1 MMLMMKICFWHSHE
15 WTGSRYE
22 MIMDNSKM
30 DETMKNIEK
39 KESKV
44 GGAKVVM
51 FGTVPGILLGA
62 AGAGLLKGVGASSR
76 AAEAEI
82 LAETLVAEDIDD
94 EGLIEVVPVSA
105 IEESEMVAEAE
116 IPVMAEV
123 APVSDEADIE
133 PAVVVADL
141 PEDDAEEPEEV
152 DEVVLV
158 TDEDMSFSEAFTAAR
173 EEGGS
178 DAIFEWRGN
187 YYSAHTK
194 DEWDSMDESERDAVM
209 ERVYGASESDEV
221 LLADQRDPD
230 EPVMDF
236 GVDRVVRTTSEDGV
250 NVVVG
255 EAHINGR
262 IAQFKDSDGDGLV
275 DQFAL
280 DSDGDGEIQEI
291 EINQAEA
298 AGITVD
304 MLYAH
309 ADQIPDS
316 DLVTPD
322 FEMAIEVKDI
332 QLATMPD
339 GTDVYLAEAKI
350 NETEVMLADTD
361 ADGNIDTLMV
371 DENHDGVYDENSEIV
386 DFRNAGITVDRLM
399 ADLDMPSEDDDML
412 EA

>member
-1 MMLMMKICFWHSHE
+1 
-15 WTGSRYE
+15 

-94 EGLIEVVPVSA
+94 EGLIDVVPVSA

-133 PAVVVADL
+133 PAVVIADL

>member
-1 MMLMMKICFWHSHE
+1 
-15 WTGSRYE
+15 

-94 EGLIEVVPVSA
+94 EGLIDVVPVSA

-116 IPVMAEV
+116 IPIMAEV

-133 PAVVVADL
+133 PAVVIADL

>member
-1 MMLMMKICFWHSHE
+1 
-15 WTGSRYE
+15 

-94 EGLIEVVPVSA
+94 EGLIDVVPVSA

-141 PEDDAEEPEEV
+141 PENDAEEPEEV

>member
-1 MMLMMKICFWHSHE
+1 
-15 WTGSRYE
+15 
-22 MIMDNSKM
+22 MIMDNSKI

-62 AGAGLLKGVGASSR
+62 AGAGLLKGIGASSR

-94 EGLIEVVPVSA
+94 EGLIDVVPVSA

-133 PAVVVADL
+133 PAIVIADL

>member
-1 MMLMMKICFWHSHE
+1 
-15 WTGSRYE
+15 

-30 DETMKNIEK
+30 DETMNNIEK

-94 EGLIEVVPVSA
+94 EGLIDVVPVSA

-187 YYSAHTK
+187 YYSAHAK

>member
-1 MMLMMKICFWHSHE
+1 
-15 WTGSRYE
+15 

-82 LAETLVAEDIDD
+82 LAETFVAEDIDD

>member
-1 MMLMMKICFWHSHE
+1 
-15 WTGSRYE
+15 

-30 DETMKNIEK
+30 DETMSNIEK

-94 EGLIEVVPVSA
+94 EGLIDVVPVSA

>member
-1 MMLMMKICFWHSHE
+1 
-15 WTGSRYE
+15 

-94 EGLIEVVPVSA
+94 EGLIDVVPVSA

>member
-1 MMLMMKICFWHSHE
+1 
-15 WTGSRYE
+15 

-82 LAETLVAEDIDD
+82 LAETFVAEDIDD

-116 IPVMAEV
+116 IPVIAEV

>member
-1 MMLMMKICFWHSHE
+1 
-15 WTGSRYE
+15 

-94 EGLIEVVPVSA
+94 EGLIDVVPVSA
-105 IEESEMVAEAE
+105 IGESEMVAEAE

>member
-1 MMLMMKICFWHSHE
+1 
-15 WTGSRYE
+15 

-82 LAETLVAEDIDD
+82 LAETFVAEDIDD
-94 EGLIEVVPVSA
+94 EGLIDVVPVSA

-133 PAVVVADL
+133 PAVVIADL

>member
-1 MMLMMKICFWHSHE
+1 
-15 WTGSRYE
+15 

-82 LAETLVAEDIDD
+82 LAEALVAEDIDD
-94 EGLIEVVPVSA
+94 EGLIDVVPVSA

-141 PEDDAEEPEEV
+141 PEDDDEEPEEV

>member
-1 MMLMMKICFWHSHE
+1 
-15 WTGSRYE
+15 
-22 MIMDNSKM
+22 M
-30 DETMKNIEK
+30 DETMSNIEK

-94 EGLIEVVPVSA
+94 EGLIDVVPVSA

>member
-1 MMLMMKICFWHSHE
+1 
-15 WTGSRYE
+15 

-39 KESKV
+39 KESKA

-94 EGLIEVVPVSA
+94 EGLIDVVPVSA
-105 IEESEMVAEAE
+105 IEESEMVAEAEIPVMAEAE